1 MAWIKVQDTLPDHRK
16 VIGAASVLKIDKDAF
31 VGKLLR
37 LWLWMLSQRE
47 NGFLRESDA
56 ETVADVMRYRGKPA
70 KLMAALLDAGL
81 LDSAEGGYVVHDWE
95 DSMGALLTRREEQ
108 RAKTRERVKK
118 HRERNGSCNAEEG
131 GESEDKTDE
140 CNVSVTRYTSVT
152 HNGGNAPVMCTV
164 TPAVTPVKR
173 SCNTDVTPSR
183 VRVRDIYIDDDDD
196 YRAGAQAGARTRTQA
211 PAREEDLR
219 EDEKSVLEDERF
231 DGRLDSAQSAVRLA
245 YLDAFGREALPAEVE
260 SIVRAAVISGT
271 VEVAGEAVRRAAQH
285 GARSVVPYVK
295 TLLDQWARE
304 GVSTVDELTDYEFQA
319 DIEEGRLPRWLR
331 PGGSVKA

>member
-16 VIGAASVLKIDKDAF
+16 VVGAAASLKMDKDAF
-31 VGKLLR
+31 VGKLVR
-37 LWLWMLSQRE
+37 LWLWVLSQRE
-47 NGFLRESDA
+47 DGCLREADA

-70 KLMAALLDAGL
+70 KLMAALLGAGL
-81 LDSAEGGYVVHDWE
+81 LDVTEGGYMIHDWQE
-95 DSMGALLTRREEQ
+95 SVGALLTRREEQ
-108 RAKTRERVKK
+108 RARTRERVKK
-118 HRERNGSCNAEEG
+118 HRERVERNAGGNADEDGKDEHRAEECNA
-131 GESEDKTDE
+131 D
-140 CNVSVTRYTSVT
+140 VTRYRSVT
-152 HNGGNAPVMCTV
+152 ESDCNRG
-164 TPAVTPVKR
+164 VTPVKCCGN
-173 SCNTDVTPSR
+173 SDVTTPR

-196 YRAGAQAGARTRTQA
+196 YRAGAHPRARTRTQA

-231 DGRLDSAQSAVRLA
+231 DGRLDSAQSAVRAA
-245 YLDAFGREALPAEVE
+245 YRDAFGREALPAEVE

-304 GVSTVDELTDYEFQA
+304 GVSTVDELTDYEFRA

-331 PGGSVKA
+331 PGGGAQ